1 MKKEKAKAGLI
12 LGSVVTA
19 SVAGLSQA
27 TSTSAT
33 SFLGNLGQTI
43 KDGATAAAKGIW
55 EKSKEIISTNEVIK
69 DCALAATFILPIKYL
84 PGSAWEF
91 IGKGAS
97 RVASTAYSALK
108 SSSVWGSLIIGAISI
123 AALRKAHSNWKKKVI
138 EEGIREKEE
147 LQGKTLEKA
156 LKDRE
161 YLDTFRSRPNSGQEQ
176 PGYSSGSNNIYIQQ
190 NASGYS
196 PDKNSYNVLD
206 YPSKQELQDATKM

>member
-27 TSTSAT
+27 TSTAAA

-43 KDGATAAAKGIW
+43 KDGAAAAAKGIW

-69 DCALAATFILPIKYL
+69 NCALAATFILPIKYL

-108 SSSVWGSLIIGAISI
+108 SSSLWGSLLIGATAV
-123 AALRKAHSNWKKKVI
+123 AAVRKIHSNWKKAVG
-138 EEGIREKEE
+138 EEAIKKNSDSQE
-147 LQGKTLEKA
+147 QVLEKA
-156 LKDRE
+156 VKDRG
-161 YLDTFRSRPNSGQEQ
+161 YLEKLRQNPQVPPQG
-176 PGYSSGSNNIYIQQ
+176 GYSSGSNNIYINTNGGGLDLPYDYEVNPRGNSGNQ
-190 NASGYS
+190 NRI
-196 PDKNSYNVLD
+196 N
-206 YPSKQELQDATKM
+206 

>member
-27 TSTSAT
+27 TSTAAA

-43 KDGATAAAKGIW
+43 KDGAAAAAKGIW
-55 EKSKEIISTNEVIK
+55 EKSKKIISTNEVIK
-69 DCALAATFILPIKYL
+69 NCALAATFILPIKYL

-108 SSSVWGSLIIGAISI
+108 SSSVWGALIFGAVSI
-123 AALRKAHSNWKKKVI
+123 AALRKAHSNWKEKVI
-138 EEGIREKEE
+138 EEGIRKKEE
-147 LQGKTLEKA
+147 LQEKTLGKA

-161 YLDTFRSRPNSGQEQ
+161 YVDKFRSGSKSGTKQS
-176 PGYSSGSNNIYIQQ
+176 GYSSGSNNIYIQQ
-190 NASGYS
+190 NVSGYS
-196 PDKNSYNVLD
+196 PYKNRHNVPD
-206 YPSKQELQDATKM
+206 FPSEQELLNANKM

>member
-27 TSTSAT
+27 TSTSAI
-33 SFLGNLGQTI
+33 SFLGNLGKTII
-43 KDGATAAAKGIW
+43 KDGAAAAAKGIW

-147 LQGKTLEKA
+147 TQGKTLEKA
-156 LKDRE
+156 LKDRY
-161 YLDTFRSRPNSGQEQ
+161 YLDKLRSEPNSGKEKS
-176 PGYSSGSNNIYIQQ
+176 GYSSGSNNIYINTNRGGLDLPYDYEVNPRENSGNQ
-190 NASGYS
+190 NII
-196 PDKNSYNVLD
+196 N
-206 YPSKQELQDATKM
+206 